1 MDTGENDERWFTP
14 WLALCA
20 AVRGFAVN
28 GEPDVDQG
36 WGTDLDCFPKAC
48 EGRKEQQDKEQASC
62 PGKDAIVDKKEPSA
76 PPNARAEDS
85 FFGDKHAQKLRR

>member
-1 MDTGENDERWFTP
+1 M
-14 WLALCA
+14 
-20 AVRGFAVN
+20 
-28 GEPDVDQG
+28 
-36 WGTDLDCFPKAC
+36 DCFPKAC

-85 FFGDKHAQKLRR
+85 FFGDKHAQKLRRKTKDKPWLRSNKTFPTFRTIEE